1 MAEEQPEGEREIKK
15 SIVYEHKTTETNRS
29 MIPALI
35 VIGIIVVALL
45 IYILTRID

>member
-1 MAEEQPEGEREIKK
+1 MTDEQPEGEREIKK
-15 SIVYEHKTTETNRS
+15 TVVYEHSSKETSRS